1 MTNDAEHHG
10 LERHPHGGQEPGD
23 TDVQAERQEEG
34 VEAEIEE
41 ELRPKSRVDE
51 VADRVFRALLI
62 NRYPKPDEPSPVDAM
77 TVVLQQGDSLI
88 LFPEGTRNTS
98 DEPLLPFKSGLFHLA
113 RGNPDVEFVPV

>member
-41 ELRPKSRVDE
+41 EIVEAHRRE
-51 VADRVFRALLI
+51 
-62 NRYPKPDEPSPVDAM
+62 
-77 TVVLQQGDSLI
+77 
-88 LFPEGTRNTS
+88 
-98 DEPLLPFKSGLFHLA
+98 LA
-113 RGNPDVEFVPV
+113 RQEEGSTV